1 MSKKIVK
8 LRSGPKKGH
17 GGYSF
22 LSRGELP
29 ENRQYIER
37 YLTGVREGLIQNLGP
52 TEDDLTAAQAVL
64 IDRIVTK
71 LGILRCIEEYIRE
84 NTVMKGENLA
94 PSLGNLYLSYNNCIR
109 HDLQVLGI
117 DKRVIAPGPT
127 LEEITAE
134 IIAKRKKKE

>member
-37 YLTGVREGLIQNLGP
+37 YLTGVREGLIHNIGP
-52 TEDDLTAAQAVL
+52 AEGDLTTAQAIL
-64 IDRIVTK
+64 IDRVVTK
-71 LGILRCIEEYIRE
+71 LGILRCVEEYIRK
-84 NTVMKGENLA
+84 NKVMEGKDLA
-94 PSLGNLYLSYNNCIR
+94 PSLTNYYLAYNNSIR
-109 HDLQVLGI
+109 YDLQALGI

-134 IIAKRKKKE
+134 IIAKRKKK